1 MLKILNEF
9 RKKLDD
15 IMVQAIHK
23 RVVLYGYGYT
33 GRFLSWYAKYYHSIE
48 IDYIITLDT
57 SFSRPYDQEL
67 FQKTLLDFNYKDA
80 DNAII
85 WLAEP
90 MDEEI
95 NKLLKEKG
103 YIKDKTYFD
112 FYQVIYGDDITWG
125 PKVEDVFKRRKSGRK
140 DIQFLEWLEWKY
152 GCNFVEVIDK
162 KNFEVV
168 DEHGAGYK
176 TSSPKELFPILD
188 RCHCIP
194 SEKDGIFDYGCGKG
208 GAMVSFLDY
217 GFKYV
222 GGVEYEPKI
231 YEILVD
237 NMEKLKLENEGKV
250 IECIQ
255 GNATE
260 VNEPLDKYNWFLFY
274 EPFDETIF
282 SKCINA
288 ICDSLQRNSRKT
300 HIISINPKCFQCIE
314 ATNRFRLVNQFTIET
329 RQRVV
334 NVYESTDS

>member
-1 MLKILNEF
+1 M
-9 RKKLDD
+9 
-15 IMVQAIHK
+15 
-23 RVVLYGYGYT
+23 
-33 GRFLSWYAKYYHSIE
+33 
-48 IDYIITLDT
+48 
-57 SFSRPYDQEL
+57 
-67 FQKTLLDFNYKDA
+67 
-80 DNAII
+80 
-85 WLAEP
+85 
-90 MDEEI
+90 
-95 NKLLKEKG
+95 
-103 YIKDKTYFD
+103 
-112 FYQVIYGDDITWG
+112 
-125 PKVEDVFKRRKSGRK
+125 
-140 DIQFLEWLEWKY
+140 
-152 GCNFVEVIDK
+152 EVIDK

-274 EPFDETIF
+274 QPFDESIF
-282 SKCINA
+282 TKCMEA
-288 ICDSLQRNSRKT
+288 IEKSLKRSWRKVHLISVNPNT
-300 HIISINPKCFQCIE
+300 HRCIE
-314 ATNRFRLVNQFTIET
+314 ETGKFRLTNQFTIST

-334 NVYESTDS
+334 DIFENIEE